1 MSLQGV
7 CAGRCVSY
15 NHLQSLHCHYMNKD
29 NSENLLLPAWPLASS
44 SVASQTHPLHT
55 CCLVRAVFSINIQ
68 WMNEWVNE
76 WSFYELYC
84 MLENDS
90 TLKLDPRQWESLST
104 RTIIGARWLPMNQ
117 FGLASIRPC
126 ADLILSV
133 LHSSVS
139 GRQVQI
145 HSVDFFLIIF

>member
-15 NHLQSLHCHYMNKD
+15 NHLQSLHCHCMNKD
-29 NSENLLLPAWPLASS
+29 NSENLLLPTWPLPSS

-84 MLENDS
+84 MLKNDN

-104 RTIIGARWLPMNQ
+104 RTITGAWWLPMNQ
-117 FGLASIRPC
+117 FGLASIKPC

-133 LHSSVS
+133 FHSSVS
-139 GRQVQI
+139 ERQVQI